1 MHELL
6 LSVDAPP
13 ELSPRSASPPF
24 RSRSRCCRAAARR
37 ALALLAAALAAASF
51 GAGWLAGARDGDVEP
66 EQVIVMN
73 GSAGMRGATGSIE
86 LLPQDASGNWPMLV
100 LVRGLEPSRDRADFY
115 ELWLTKDGKPAES
128 CGRFTVHPGL
138 TTVTLS
144 VPYGLRDVRRLGR
157 HARRVGRDPA
167 HDGVAGCQSS
177 KRLPSGSTA
186 QPKRPNSCSS
196 IRSSTS
202 TPAARS

>member
-1 MHELL
+1 MSDRFDELVGGIDDPDERARLRRVHELL

-13 ELSPRSASPPF
+13 ELSPELG
-24 RSRSRCCRAAARR
+24 AAAVPKPEPLLPRRRGR

-86 LLPQDASGNWPMLV
+86 LLPQDASGNWPMIV

-144 VPYGLRDVRRLGR
+144 VPYGLR
-157 HARRVGRDPA
+157 AY
-167 HDGVAGCQSS
+167 DGWFVT
-177 KRLPSGSTA
+177 RTGSDQILLTTA
-186 QPKRPNSCSS
+186 
-196 IRSSTS
+196 
-202 TPAARS
+202 

>member
-1 MHELL
+1 MSDRFDELVGEIDDPEERERLRRVHELL

-13 ELSPRSASPPF
+13 ELSPELG
-24 RSRSRCCRAAARR
+24 AAAVPKPEPLLPRRRGR

-100 LVRGLEPSRDRADFY
+100 LVRGLEPSRDRTDFY
-115 ELWLTKDGKPAES
+115 ELWLTKDGEPAES

-144 VPYGLRDVRRLGR
+144 VPYGLR
-157 HARRVGRDPA
+157 AY
-167 HDGVAGCQSS
+167 DGWVVTRAGSDQI
-177 KRLPSGSTA
+177 LLTTA
-186 QPKRPNSCSS
+186 
-196 IRSSTS
+196 
-202 TPAARS
+202 

>member
-1 MHELL
+1 MSDRFDELVGEIDDPEERERLRRVHELL

-13 ELSPRSASPPF
+13 ELSPELG
-24 RSRSRCCRAAARR
+24 AAAVPKPEPLLPRRRGR

-144 VPYGLRDVRRLGR
+144 VPYGLR
-157 HARRVGRDPA
+157 AY
-167 HDGVAGCQSS
+167 DGWVVTRAGSDQI
-177 KRLPSGSTA
+177 LLTTA
-186 QPKRPNSCSS
+186 
-196 IRSSTS
+196 
-202 TPAARS
+202 

>member
-1 MHELL
+1 MSDRFDELVGGIDDPEARARLRRVHELL

-13 ELSPRSASPPF
+13 ELSPELG
-24 RSRSRCCRAAARR
+24 AAAVPKPEPLLPRRRGR

-86 LLPQDASGNWPMLV
+86 LLPQDASGNWPMIV

-144 VPYGLRDVRRLGR
+144 VPYGLR
-157 HARRVGRDPA
+157 AY
-167 HDGVAGCQSS
+167 DGWVVTRAGSEQI
-177 KRLPSGSTA
+177 LLTTA
-186 QPKRPNSCSS
+186 
-196 IRSSTS
+196 
-202 TPAARS
+202 